1 MVPTF
6 CIVDLGFAGVALRAA
21 VARAATF
28 VFAALDF
35 AAFGTVRFDA
45 FGFFADRLPD
55 FFAAGFRDAVVRDAV
70 LRLGD
75 LFANV
80 PSWGLRS

>member
-6 CIVDLGFAGVALRAA
+6 CIVDLGFAGVALRVA

-28 VFAALDF
+28 FFAALVF
-35 AAFGTVRFDA
+35 AGFGAARFDDFLDA
-45 FGFFADRLPD
+45 FALFPVFR
-55 FFAAGFRDAVVRDAV
+55 AGFRDAV